1 MTLKTTSVK
10 TLLKRNVAYIAK
22 SNFLRFHNPF
32 EDNLTANN
40 VLSKMISHYL
50 FSLCHLALIF
60 TAIGPS
66 LAQKE
71 MCSKIFFQ
79 NIADENVNPWVQV
92 EGVYD
97 LLSDKDGFPVYLNN
111 PSGLFFYYK
120 VVTTPGTNGKFLV
133 FGHKITEI
141 FGLIGRLPDDFDP
154 KTWLSSGSL
163 NKKDLFGDVISN
175 WLYYSPLENTF
186 KTVQGPPYIKAMCV
200 DDEYFRCDSGKVYL
214 NANITRSE
222 TEVLNDPRTDYFA
235 TVPGVYSTIRP
246 VFKHNRQNWYL
257 YHRDGHWRV
266 GNSYSGSA
274 TDILRVKDFALRP
287 EYVTNHWQ
295 NWSGT
300 EWTTESGLS
309 IKCRGFANGENKCH
323 GSESCNNRGSCV
335 YTSGNEA
342 VCLCQDSTYGPHC
355 ENRDWCSEPG
365 LPASSVS
372 VVHTGK
378 RPGDIATSFCLVGY
392 RSSPVEF
399 YVCEQSSGSKYWML
413 ESEATCRVPGPAT
426 IHPPPVTPG
435 PQPHPPENPS
445 QNQVPVGE
453 KPSDESQAFMIFVIA
468 FFACHIICPVFIWLG
483 IIIAKLVHSSRT
495 TQVGTPERLTSVD
508 NATQGRYMLMV
519 QVFSAFF
526 NFTFWIWLCAVCVV
540 LSTDEGNTR
549 SFLFYWAVAMCGIC
563 ATFVV
568 IEAFF
573 SRERAALHN
582 LVSWEYIR
590 SLQMAAPA
598 IEMVIEWY
606 DWKHYREAVYRTDP
620 ITGRRD
626 YEGTTDEWKKV
637 GKKTVRQPFL
647 YSSWVDESN
656 REVNSDSRP
665 VRLSINIDITL
676 EGEAVPSFEVQKL
689 AFIEKTSHLNR
700 FYEFSRKD
708 SVPNRQ
714 PYVVL
719 CPDKNTVPFWIN
731 EQFFWYATFLQ
742 LSWLYRWLFISQ
754 TSSAEHT
761 LKKKIFG
768 KPGLQQAYPDAA
780 TALSQN
786 ETPQV
791 PAMQSGQC
799 IDDTNQ
805 PLIDNQYNNRN
816 YLSV

>member
-10 TLLKRNVAYIAK
+10 TLLKRNLAYIAK

-32 EDNLTANN
+32 EDDLTANN
-40 VLSKMISHYL
+40 VLSEMISHYL

-163 NKKDLFGDVISN
+163 NMKDLFGDVISN

-378 RPGDIATSFCLVGY
+378 RPGDIATSFCLAGY

-426 IHPPPVTPG
+426 MHPPPATPG

-568 IEAFF
+568 IETFF

-665 VRLSINIDITL
+665 VRLSIHIDITL

-754 TSSAEHT
+754 TSSAEYT

-768 KPGLQQAYPDAA
+768 KPALQQAYPEAA

-786 ETPQV
+786 GTPQV